1 MEFSYHLNKRARLW
15 GHLPQ
20 WRIPKSLMSR
30 EPKLITMSTF
40 KVNIPAG
47 PIWNNEDAPAKANA
61 VAAAHQGKWTG
72 QWTTVVESQMSVV
85 EIKLN
90 VPNTGSNEYL
100 TTMLAGPLWSNDE
113 AQQIGAVI
121 AASYGAEFTGQ
132 WSTIV
137 EGVMSVIQI
146 KYTF

>member
-1 MEFSYHLNKRARLW
+1 MA
-15 GHLPQ
+15 
-20 WRIPKSLMSR
+20 
-30 EPKLITMSTF
+30 TF

-47 PIWNNEDAPAKANA
+47 PLWNDEDAKEKAPK

-72 QWTTVVESQMSVV
+72 QWSTVVPSQMSVIEV
-85 EIKLN
+85 ELN
-90 VPNTGSNEYL
+90 VTNSGSNSYK
-100 TTMLAGPLWSNDE
+100 TNVLAGPLWSNDE
-113 AQQIGAVI
+113 AQKVGSAI

-137 EGVMSVIQI
+137 EGVMSVIEI